1 MDINICLASDAN
13 YANFLA
19 MTMAS
24 ICANASK
31 QDILHFYIIDGGI
44 KVEDKEKIEKLQ
56 SIKEFTIE
64 YKSIDDCEDINQCP
78 VPKNSH
84 FTKAAYARFF
94 IADLFPTVNK

>member
-31 QDILHFYIIDGGI
+31 QDILHFYIIDGG
-44 KVEDKEKIEKLQ
+44 D
-56 SIKEFTIE
+56 
-64 YKSIDDCEDINQCP
+64 
-78 VPKNSH
+78 
-84 FTKAAYARFF
+84 
-94 IADLFPTVNK
+94 